1 MGSCWTVRSSSEI
14 PLSKNRVLSLAS
26 ISLLVSFFFNFVLS
40 IFFAHRQDLRL
51 GRIAIPLQWL
61 SDLLATGELGRVAV
75 PILLWVEAHELQKL
89 VHPGRYAV
97 LLPLQKLRDGGDV
110 GGDSAVG
117 EEAYLLDCV
126 SDVAPELRTAHGC
139 VRLAVYQN
147 LAARGFYE
155 TVDHTHARCL
165 AATRRTHQNANF

>member
-1 MGSCWTVRSSSEI
+1 
-14 PLSKNRVLSLAS
+14 L
-26 ISLLVSFFFNFVLS
+26 
-40 IFFAHRQDLRL
+40 
-51 GRIAIPLQWL
+51 
-61 SDLLATGELGRVAV
+61 LLAAGELGWVAV
-75 PILLWVEAHELQKL
+75 PVLLWIEAHELQKL

-97 LLPLQKLRDGGDV
+97 PLPLQKLRDGGDV
-110 GGDSAVG
+110 GGDRAVG

-126 SDVAPELRTAHGC
+126 SDVAPEFRTAHGC

-165 AATRRTHQNANF
+165 AATRRTHQNANLSVKHLEGEIVDHRPL